1 MTILISYLFH
11 IFPTFFLKISNEYYE
26 MNDIHGAYQID
37 VTQYG
42 NIFDLGVRL
51 SIPRYI
57 CPMIA
62 LRGQPAG
69 SHAPKVLDY
78 SRCVVL
84 GSGSA
89 LLGTALQIFSW

>member
-1 MTILISYLFH
+1 
-11 IFPTFFLKISNEYYE
+11 

-69 SHAPKVLDY
+69 SCAPMVLNY
-78 SRCVVL
+78 SCYIVL
-84 GSGSA
+84 GSRPA
-89 LLGTALQIFSW
+89 